1 MTSFLSDDVWEK
13 LIAIHLHYYQ
23 TLKVYGETM
32 PSSWIIYIFFF
43 FYFAVVNS
51 MYMYMYTKTP
61 CDLMTYV
68 HVYTRKMYR
77 HFVYQDR

>member
-61 CDLMTYV
+61 CDPIT

-77 HFVYQDR
+77 HFVYKDR